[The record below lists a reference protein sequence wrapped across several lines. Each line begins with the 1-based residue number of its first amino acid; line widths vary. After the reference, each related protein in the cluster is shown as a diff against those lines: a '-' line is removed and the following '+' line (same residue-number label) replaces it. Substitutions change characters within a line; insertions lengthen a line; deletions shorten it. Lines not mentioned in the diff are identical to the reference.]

1 MELEL
6 LSLKLHQNPW
16 LALPDGASVQRA
28 ARLGVRLDVNRA
40 PAAQWRRLPGMHW
53 QWIDQ
58 LLQLQR
64 QGRPIHDVA
73 ELAQRLGAPPAL
85 LRLWQPVLVFHS
97 HGERPRPLPLVD
109 VNGASGPQL
118 SGLPGLDQAQ
128 VALLLR
134 ERQRGRFRSLADL
147 QNRLRLPDAVMASL
161 AGRLR
166 CGHGPIPPD
175 LPRGAFKPDPSA
187 PPFPSET

>member
-16 LALPDGASVQRA
+16 LALPDEATVQRA

-40 PAAQWRRLPGMHW
+40 PAAQWGRLPGIHW

-58 LLQLQR
+58 LLRLQR
-64 QGRPIHDVA
+64 QGVHIRDLA
-73 ELAQRLGAPPAL
+73 ELEQRLGAPPAL
-85 LRLWQPVLVFHS
+85 LRLWRPVLAFQS
-97 HGERPRPLPLVD
+97 HGDPPRLPPLVD
-109 VNGASGPQL
+109 VNGANGRQL
-118 SGLPGLDQAQ
+118 SSLPGLDGNR

-147 QNRLRLPDAVMASL
+147 QNRLRLPDPGMAAL
-161 AGRLR
+161 AGRLH
-166 CGHGPIPPD
+166 CGQGPIPPD
-175 LPRGAFKPDPSA
+175 LPRRPFKRDPSV
-187 PPFPSET
+187 PPIPPET